1 MSQWPLPSDREQ
13 LQFLKN
19 IQRLL
24 DEGSFV
30 ASYKFALLHALADL
44 ALLKGD
50 DTGAPLELTTH
61 QIATQFITLYWQQVR
76 PFQGSRGNP
85 GVVLKHNPGRQA
97 AVINQIEAAH
107 RRSGG
112 SLYRFQQRGQEW
124 QSLVR
129 SVAATVRTMPL
140 WKLQT
145 LGSERLEFLYANADR
160 GDSIQLN
167 PGVAYCFR
175 AFHPV
180 LCGLFQT
187 AWVTYL
193 RRTNTSI
200 LGYTTDLQ
208 EFLFGHERASL
219 DVYKPILREVQ
230 EGACF
235 YCNGSLSPSADV
247 DHFIPWSRCHSDLAH
262 NFVLAHKGCNS
273 AKSDHLAFERHLESW
288 VSRNSDLG
296 VELDQRFEAAAL
308 LHDVSASTSIAS
320 WAYSYVEGARG
331 QVWITAN
338 QFKHLDSTWREIIA
352 S

>member
-1 MSQWPLPSDREQ
+1 MVWILIVWGRMGTGYLSSQVNGTNSSQIVMSPRKHRGRAYLPRPNGDR
-13 LQFLKN
+13 L
-19 IQRLL
+19 
-24 DEGSFV
+24 FV
-30 ASYKFALLHALADL
+30 IDRHEVC
-44 ALLKGD
+44 
-50 DTGAPLELTTH
+50 PC
-61 QIATQFITLYWQQVR
+61 
-76 PFQGSRGNP
+76 
-85 GVVLKHNPGRQA
+85 
-97 AVINQIEAAH
+97 
-107 RRSGG
+107 
-112 SLYRFQQRGQEW
+112 
-124 QSLVR
+124 
-129 SVAATVRTMPL
+129 SV

-145 LGSERLEFLYANADR
+145 LGSERLEFLYANAER

-180 LCGLFQT
+180 LCGLFQA

-193 RRTNTSI
+193 RRTNTSA
-200 LGYTTDLQ
+200 LGYSTDLQ

-230 EGACF
+230 KGACF
-235 YCNGSLSPSADV
+235 YCSGSLSSSADV

-262 NFVLAHKGCNS
+262 NFVLAHRGCNA

-288 VSRNSDLG
+288 ARRNSDLG

-308 LHDVSASTSIAS
+308 IHDVNASVSIAR

-331 QVWITAN
+331 QVWIKAN
-338 QFKHLDSTWREIIA
+338 QFKHLDDTWREFLA